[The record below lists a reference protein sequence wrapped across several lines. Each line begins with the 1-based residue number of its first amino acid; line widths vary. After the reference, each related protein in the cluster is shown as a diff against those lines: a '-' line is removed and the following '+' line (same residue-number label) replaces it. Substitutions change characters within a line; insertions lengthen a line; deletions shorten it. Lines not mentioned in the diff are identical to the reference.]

1 MVRGLSW
8 MIIWYSYFAMF
19 SKIKYISIIKAKKI
33 LKEIFEVWKCESIRI
48 EDILLPIIRRFILK
62 EIELGKCMQT
72 EELISVNGI
81 NVEMRIIEILN
92 VEIFNVTMKLFTC
105 CNIGYEYANKH
116 TSF

>member
-1 MVRGLSW
+1 
-8 MIIWYSYFAMF
+8 
-19 SKIKYISIIKAKKI
+19 
-33 LKEIFEVWKCESIRI
+33 
-48 EDILLPIIRRFILK
+48 
-62 EIELGKCMQT
+62 MQT

-105 CNIGYEYANKH
+105 CNIGYAYANKH